1 MKHSAE
7 AKAAATCRAVAGE
20 QGSVSLAN
28 RLGLA
33 FGFCGGPIPLLI
45 HFNLCQE
52 RQFTKHQAKGRG

>member
-33 FGFCGGPIPLLI
+33 FGVCGGPIPLLI
-45 HFNLCQE
+45 HFILCQE
-52 RQFTKHQAKGRG
+52 RQFTKRQAKSRE